1 MFKTI
6 SAKNK
11 LTTLCKA
18 VGLCLMS
25 ACLCLSAVFS
35 MPRKVA
41 YAAGSGVTKVTGE
54 ESLPKGSTVYFGEY
68 PQDTVI
74 KVTTWTTT
82 TKAWTESNGSQGSAT
97 ITVPTAVNSNSVNVH
112 TEIKNRI
119 ENLLKQYY
127 STSHTVDGEI
137 TPVKADYKWHDTTV
151 GYFAPKEDYA
161 NNQISYDKT
170 TGYYT
175 LLESVSIGDV
185 GYSAGSKF
193 YPYNRLVDNVN
204 KYYKVDVSP
213 SAPKDSYWNM
223 AGKTVY
229 LDSWRLNEAQIP
241 HAGLH
246 PNEASIKYSSINDW
260 SNVYMLSRNESRYNG
275 EICDVNEVVSLH
287 GYDKFQTTNTDSSAN
302 ESYAE
307 TGTGPDGI
315 FLYEVKPIEWTVVDA
330 ENLTVQNAGTGK
342 NYKMLVSSQVIDS
355 NAFNYRSRNLTNQ
368 PDNSYNYGKNFDNSV
383 IKAWLNGYATVDVTC
398 TNGSTTY
405 TDKFYQSNRTFVNLA
420 FSNNKNDLQTFTHT
434 SSSSAVQVGL
444 LTFGEAT
451 SNNIQAG
458 SKTQFALASGDQN
471 NNGKY
476 RWLVDGGDHV
486 ISRIDD
492 NGNVTWKVAEVS
504 FSEFAI
510 FGVRPVICLDVSSFA
525 NSDKV
530 GDIDAGDTLNIA
542 EPLGLNEELNLS
554 TASYTTPNLLHIQ
567 NDGVVD
573 GSIVVTQKG
582 SDGITYTVTT
592 SNMTIDGKSA
602 VSGFIVAGIRTYEIS
617 YGSGAGATFVD
628 GNILLTPNN
637 YKKAFI
643 PVSSYIGGKDSVSTN
658 TITNLGGQFAMTFY
672 LVFEGNVYLIP
683 AEKITN
689 PIIYATPLRNN
700 DTLAASG
707 RSPSAAVNIEVAK
720 ILAGNV
726 AEGTSENDKI
736 NYGHM
741 STLHFKEKLTTN
753 SINNYDFVF
762 KYPTIIQSSK
772 TSGDFSFEVSSNYTT
787 TFENVI
793 FDGQDDERTNSL
805 VNVAGTATFNNCVIK
820 NVNVT
825 GNGGAL
831 NIYETGTVKGSKLE
845 ISNCRAANGGGIYCT
860 GDFSVDELILTSN
873 FANGAASIYASTLSA
888 KEFRI
893 SKSLVVANNV
903 EQKREDR
910 TYYANYAVYISGYKV
925 GINNP
930 VFKENKSFVAAL
942 YLENCTTLDNKTPT
956 LGKSG
961 TDENLGIFEGNIAY
975 GESSCAGAM
984 IVQANG
990 VYEYKFSGIKFS
1002 NNSASG
1008 GGHGAVL
1015 VQGKYQNENGVSFD
1029 NCVFSGNE
1037 GPISGALAFCPSGS
1051 LGGNFKVLNT
1061 NFFSNKATSI
1071 ISTDIAGALLIMK
1084 DNNKAESTFSL
1095 SNLTFM
1101 GNMSNN
1107 YGVANINLNAQSSVN
1122 LQAITLGGDLLDGN
1136 KLEEI
1141 RNVSA
1146 VSGALFAIKGEKT
1159 STISIK
1165 NFIAQNNKISEN
1177 STENSFNNSSVLY
1190 LENLTGAEGI
1200 LLTNSKF
1207 EYNDSLSNGGALNI
1221 QNCSGIIQNCLFN
1234 GNTATVTV
1242 LASDT
1247 NAVGGGAVYLSKTEG
1262 EHEIEVK
1269 NSTFTNNSVKVT
1281 SGSTLFVGGGA
1292 ILAKQITLKL
1302 TNIYAQNNSVS
1313 GGNMIAKGGAICSY
1327 GNTPSSIQYLTKC
1340 QHSSPKLVISGG
1352 KFEGNS
1358 ASSSEESQGGAIWG
1372 DCVQIILG
1380 GTKAGYETTADT
1392 ASGIAI
1398 FDGNKTKNG
1407 EQIKGKGG
1415 AIYSSSCFEILNEN
1429 NAPTVAQ
1436 FTENKASS
1444 GGALYACGVAN
1455 IDGGDFAS
1463 NIASTN
1469 LAGIIGKGG
1478 AIYFAN
1484 SELTKIF
1491 SNYIKGGE
1499 STQGNSYRLPMFAKI
1514 VRANFSENS
1523 ANYGGAIFS
1532 DSAISGVGFAKF
1544 SMLSVVGIVQDN
1556 ENLVKFE
1563 SNQALSNGQ
1572 LAVGTGGAI
1581 YAMSPVTLNN
1591 ITFSENKAELVSA
1604 IYFDNS
1610 ASTYTQANSDYV
1622 SSDKLTIENA
1632 NFIGNISGGSGVV
1645 SASNYVDVT
1654 IKNSTFT
1661 ANKNAGAI
1669 LIFSSTGGYLG
1680 DGTLD
1685 NCTFSGNCDTSEN
1698 YSSDVIMVSKREV
1711 AINNCTFGQNGN
1723 TEKTHYGTA
1732 VLVEDGGLVY
1742 VNNITANG
1750 TESGKISHTNGFI
1763 LVQNGGNLKVN
1774 GGTISYLEN
1783 KNTDKN
1789 FGGGAV
1795 VVHGK
1800 ASFDGIAISYCK
1812 AENGGAIY
1820 VAEGGDVS
1828 FAGTI
1833 SNCSA
1838 TSNGGGIY
1846 VGSGATLLVSG
1857 KLKLDLTYSESLIK
1871 GNTAKNGGGV
1881 FSLGNTTVTHANIK
1895 ENSAENGGG
1904 IFANVNSS
1912 LTIAKDA
1919 VIKGNKITKTD
1930 GFGAGIYVVGYLYMS
1945 EAEISDNKSAEN
1957 ITKVVGGGVY
1967 ASGVSFEAKDMTFSG
1982 NSATQGGAMYV
1993 DNGAVTL
2000 SHCTFSKN
2008 SAETGGAVYLEN
2020 CTSSLMSCN
2029 FLGNSATGSGRAVV
2043 FSNGSAV
2050 VQDNLFKDSS
2060 QSSGGSQS
2068 NGTAKLYATCESLIL
2083 ANCNFEENAD
2093 LTNGGKISHLYATA
2107 NSVEILDSN
2116 FTRGACGGVE
2126 SGVTI
2131 FAPYVW
2137 IERCAFNL
2145 NKDGGLSLA
2154 TNYGVIANSRFLSN
2168 EKNGG
2173 LKLNK
2178 LGDNSSVEIIDT
2190 DFTNYDINGSTN
2202 QNGNISTSNGGAIYV
2217 AAGVSLRLSGEINVS
2232 KNTSTGGAIYVAS
2245 GGKFVITR
2253 GSKVVISD
2261 NIIHTTTSDSAGNL
2275 MFADENDTAFLEGG
2289 LLEGSSIGITL
2300 ASGAGGVAAQSPIK
2314 QSPNKNV
2321 PLENDDIKKLFSDKA
2336 DCYFSYSSDENK
2348 LFVYSKSSET
2358 GTGKTISATVGET
2371 TYSMI
2376 LSDITLLNS
2385 KMPKDGYIIDKS
2397 YFEVTTG
2404 GNPVEILSMTFSLK
2418 VGDTFQGEQSDSIT
2432 LTSKGDYTIGFA
2444 VNSVKVG
2451 DRTVDLNSAIGGT
2464 VGLAGEIA
2472 VNIVGEYLYIISTP
2486 QGTMTAQNASSF
2498 KITQAGLVQRSNGQE
2513 VAGTWGLT
2521 SPENITKSGYYP
2533 CKFTPK
2539 QSELYENKDGITGT
2553 MYVEVMYDKMYYMT
2567 VGEKT
2572 AIYADSEGTT
2582 EIDVNS
2588 FTKAMELLND
2598 NGTFV
2603 FMTPYVVN
2611 GNETIAI
2618 SKRIN
2623 FVRGSSNTN
2632 YAMIEVPM
2640 GRNLAITC
2648 TSGEALFEGQ
2658 NDTTQ
2663 YPVFVVDGTLTLGAN
2678 VIIRNFKYKSYAS
2691 SALHGII
2698 CNKGTLVL
2706 QGCKTYNNE
2715 LSFEENEDYKIGGV
2729 VYNEGTMNILGGEF
2743 YGNIAAN
2750 GNGGF
2755 VYTAGKLTVSGG
2767 TIKGNK
2773 SGSGAGVYV
2782 ANGGSA
2788 VLSGGEI
2795 THNNAQN
2802 FGGGIYVAEGGSLDL
2817 GGTQILSNIAGT
2829 SGAGLYKAEG
2839 GTVMLASGEELLT
2852 STIESVEAMN
2862 TISSGKTTPQNN
2874 NWFVIL
2880 CVILMVISTVIF
2892 IFLIAKPQKPQNFD
2906 KK

>member
-35 MPRKVA
+35 MPRTVT
-41 YAAGSGVTKVTGE
+41 YAAGSGVTQAKNITSDE
-54 ESLPKGSTVYFGEY
+54 GSNKVYFGEY

-82 TKAWTESNGSQGSAT
+82 TKTWTESNGSQGSAT

-119 ENLLKQYY
+119 ENLLKKYY
-127 STSHTVDGEI
+127 STSHTVNGET
-137 TPVKADYKWHDTTV
+137 TPVMADYRWHDTTV

-161 NNQISYDKT
+161 NDKISYDNS

-185 GYSAGSKF
+185 SYSAGSKF

-260 SNVYMLSRNESRYNG
+260 SNVYMLSRNESVHDD
-275 EICDVNEVVSLH
+275 EVCDVNQVVALH
-287 GYDKFQTTNTDSSAN
+287 GYDKFQTTNTDSSAD

-315 FLYEVKPIEWTVVDA
+315 FLYEVKPIEWTVVNA
-330 ENLTVQNAGTGK
+330 ENLTVQNAGSGK

-420 FSNNKNDLQTFTHT
+420 FSKNMNDLQTFTHT
-434 SSSSAVQVGL
+434 SASSAIQVGL

-451 SNNIQAG
+451 SNNIQEG

-486 ISRIDD
+486 ISRIED
-492 NGNVTWKVAEVS
+492 NGNVTWKVADVS

-525 NSDKV
+525 NLDKV

-542 EPLGLNEELNLS
+542 KPLGLNEELNLS

-567 NDGVVD
+567 KNGVVD
-573 GSIVVTQKG
+573 GSVVVTQKG
-582 SDGITYTVTT
+582 SDGTTYTVTT
-592 SNMTIDGKSA
+592 SNMAIDGKSA
-602 VSGFIVAGIRTYEIS
+602 VSGFVVAGIRTYEIS

-658 TITNLGGQFAMTFY
+658 TITNLGGQFVMTFY

-726 AEGTSENDKI
+726 VEGTSENDKI

-741 STLHFKEKLTTN
+741 STLHFEEKLTTN

-772 TSGDFSFEVSSNYTT
+772 TSGDFSFEVASNHET

-805 VNVAGTATFNNCVIK
+805 VNVAGTATFNNCVMK

-831 NIYETGTVKGSKLE
+831 NIYETGTVGGTKLE

-860 GDFSVDELILTSN
+860 GDFVVDELILTSN
-873 FANGAASIYASTLSA
+873 FANGAASIYASTLNA
-888 KEFRI
+888 KEFKI

-930 VFKENKSFVAAL
+930 VFKENKSFLAAL
-942 YLENCTTLDNKTPT
+942 YLENCTTLDADTPT

-961 TDENLGIFEGNIAY
+961 TDENVGIFEKNAAY
-975 GESSCAGAM
+975 GEGLCAGAM
-984 IVQANG
+984 IVRANG
-990 VYEYKFSGIKFS
+990 VYEYKFSGVKFS

-1015 VQGKYQNENGVSFD
+1015 VQGKYQNENGVSFE

-1061 NFFSNKATSI
+1061 AFYSNNATS
-1071 ISTDIAGALLIMK
+1071 TTVNDIAGALLIMK
-1084 DNNKAESTFSL
+1084 DNNKTKSTFSL

-1101 GNMSNN
+1101 GNMSNY
-1107 YGVANINLNAQSSVN
+1107 YGVANINLNAQSSVKFN
-1122 LQAITLGGDLLDGN
+1122 AQSSVNPQTITLGGDLLDGN
-1136 KLEEI
+1136 KLEDI
-1141 RNVSA
+1141 RNVST

-1165 NFIAQNNKISEN
+1165 NFIAQNNKKISEN

-1200 LLTNSKF
+1200 LLTDSKF

-1269 NSTFTNNSVKVT
+1269 NSTFTNNSVSVT
-1281 SGSTLFVGGGA
+1281 SGSTLFAGGGA
-1292 ILAKQITLKL
+1292 VLAKEITLKL
-1302 TNIYAQNNSVS
+1302 TNVYAQNNSVS
-1313 GGNMIAKGGAICSY
+1313 SGNMIAKGGAICSY
-1327 GNTPSSIQYLTKC
+1327 GNTPKTLNYITKC
-1340 QHSSPKLVISGG
+1340 QHSSPKIVISGG

-1380 GTKAGYETTADT
+1380 GTKAGYKTTADT

-1436 FTENKASS
+1436 FTGNSASS
-1444 GGALYACGVAN
+1444 GGAVYACGVAN
-1455 IDGGDFAS
+1455 IDGGEFSS
-1463 NIASTN
+1463 NIASTD
-1469 LAGIIGKGG
+1469 LSGTIGRGG
-1478 AIYFAN
+1478 AVYFDN
-1484 SELTKIF
+1484 SELT
-1491 SNYIKGGE
+1491 IKYSDYVGGAQ
-1499 STQGNSYRLPMFAKI
+1499 SSQGTLYRLPMFAKI
-1514 VRANFSENS
+1514 ARATFSGNT
-1523 ANYGGAIFS
+1523 ANYGGAIYS
-1532 DSAISGVGFAKF
+1532 NSTISNVGFAKF
-1544 SMLSVVGIVQDN
+1544 SMLSIVGIVQDN

-1563 SNQALSNGQ
+1563 SNKALSNGQ
-1572 LAVGTGGAI
+1572 LAIGTGGAI

-1591 ITFSENKAELVSA
+1591 ISFSENKAENVSA
-1604 IYFDNS
+1604 IYYDNS
-1610 ASTYTQANSDYV
+1610 SKTFSQAEGSYV
-1622 SSDKLTIENA
+1622 TSDKLTMENIVF
-1632 NFIGNISGGSGVV
+1632 NGNISSGSGVV
-1645 SASNYVDVT
+1645 AASNYVDVT

-1680 DGTLD
+1680 DGNLE
-1685 NCTFSGNCDTSEN
+1685 NCSFSGNCDTSEI

-1732 VLVEDGGLVY
+1732 ILVDKGGLVY
-1742 VNNITANG
+1742 VNNIAANG
-1750 TESGKISHTNGFI
+1750 AENGKISHTNGFI

-1871 GNTAKNGGGV
+1871 GNTATNGGGV
-1881 FSLGNTTVTHANIK
+1881 FSLGNTTVTHASIK

-1904 IFANVNSS
+1904 IFANINSS

-1919 VIKGNKITKTD
+1919 VINGNKITKTD

-1957 ITKVVGGGVY
+1957 ITGVVGGGVY

-1993 DNGAVTL
+1993 HNSAVTL
-2000 SHCTFSKN
+2000 SYCTFSKN

-2029 FLGNSATGSGRAVV
+2029 FSENSATGNGRAVV
-2043 FSNGSAV
+2043 IDGGNAV
-2050 VQDNLFKDSS
+2050 VQDSIFKD
-2060 QSSGGSQS
+2060 GSQS

-2093 LTNGGKISHLYATA
+2093 LTNGGNISHLYATA

-2116 FTRGACGGVE
+2116 FTRGACVGDD

-2131 FAPYVW
+2131 SAPYVW

-2154 TNYGVIANSRFLSN
+2154 TNYGVIANSQFLSN

-2178 LGDNSSVEIIDT
+2178 YGDNSSVEIIDT

-2217 AAGVSLRLSGEINVS
+2217 AENVSLRLSGEINVS

-2261 NIIHTTTSDSAGNL
+2261 NKTNAGYTSNL
-2275 MFADENDTAFLEGG
+2275 MFANENNTAFLEGG

-2300 ASGAGGVAAQSPIK
+2300 ASGAGGVAAQSPTNI
-2314 QSPNKNV
+2314 
-2321 PLENDDIKKLFSDKA
+2321 PLETSDINKLFSDNV
-2336 DCYFSYSSDENK
+2336 DYYFSYSSNK
-2348 LFVYSKSSET
+2348 KQLLIYSKSSET
-2358 GTGKTISATVGET
+2358 ANSKTISATVGET
-2371 TYSMI
+2371 IYSMI
-2376 LSDITLLNS
+2376 LSDITFLNS
-2385 KMPKDGYIIDKS
+2385 KMPKDGYTIDKS

-2404 GNPVEILSMTFSLK
+2404 GNPVEISSMTFSLK

-2432 LTSKGDYTIGFA
+2432 LISKGDYTIGFA

-2464 VGLAGEIA
+2464 TGLTGEIK

-2486 QGTMTAQNASSF
+2486 QGTMTAKNASSF

-2572 AIYADSEGTT
+2572 AIYADREATT
-2582 EIDVNS
+2582 DIDVNT
-2588 FTKAMELLND
+2588 FTAAMELLND

-2640 GRNLAITC
+2640 GRSLAITC

-2678 VIIRNFKYKSYAS
+2678 VIIRNFVYKSYSS

-2706 QGCKTYNNE
+2706 QGCKIYNNK
-2715 LSFEENEDYKIGGV
+2715 LSFEKSVDYEIGGV
-2729 VYNEGTMNILGGEF
+2729 VYNEGTMNILSGEF
-2743 YGNIAAN
+2743 YGNIAPN

-2767 TIKGNK
+2767 TIKGNR

-2802 FGGGIYVAEGGSLDL
+2802 FGGGIYVAEGGTLNL

-2852 STIESVEAMN
+2852 STIESVEALN

-2880 CVILMVISTVIF
+2880 CVILMVISTAIF
-2892 IFLIAKPQKPQNFD
+2892 IVLIAKPQKPQTFD

>member
-11 LTTLCKA
+11 LTTLCRA

-82 TKAWTESNGSQGSAT
+82 TKAWTESNGNQGSAT

-119 ENLLKQYY
+119 ENLLKKYY
-127 STSHTVDGEI
+127 STSHTVNGET
-137 TPVKADYKWHDTTV
+137 TPVMADYKWHDTTV

-161 NNQISYDKT
+161 NNQISYDNT

-175 LLESVSIGDV
+175 LLQPVSIGDV
-185 GYSAGSKF
+185 SYSAGSKF

-213 SAPKDSYWNM
+213 EAPKDNYLNN
-223 AGKTVY
+223 AGKTVN
-229 LDSWRLNEAQIP
+229 LTSSRIDLLTQLP
-241 HAGLH
+241 HQGLE
-246 PNEASIKYSSINDW
+246 PNEATIKFSAYKDL
-260 SNVYMLSRNESRYNG
+260 SNVYMLSRGESICDG
-275 EICDVNEVVSLH
+275 EVCDVNEVVALH
-287 GYDKFQTTNTDSSAN
+287 GYDKFQTTNTDSSAD

-330 ENLTVQNAGTGK
+330 NPTVQNAGSG
-342 NYKMLVSSQVIDS
+342 NYKMLASKQIIDS
-355 NAFNYRSRNLTNQ
+355 NAMNTYAYKILNDT
-368 PDNSYNYGKNFDNSV
+368 SYSYGKKFDNSV
-383 IKAWLNGYATVDVTC
+383 LKAWLNSYSSVQVTC
-398 TNGSTTY
+398 AKGSNSHIDT
-405 TDKFYQSNRTFVNLA
+405 FYQSNRTFINFA
-420 FSNNKNDLQTFTHT
+420 FSKNMNDLQTFSHT
-434 SSSSAVQVGL
+434 SSSASKVGL
-444 LTFGEAT
+444 LSYDEANN
-451 SNNIQAG
+451 NNIKEAY
-458 SKTQFALASGDQN
+458 KTQFALANGDQ
-471 NNGKY
+471 GETIEKY
-476 RWLVDGGDHV
+476 RWL
-486 ISRIDD
+486 IDD
-492 NGNVTWKVAEVS
+492 NKYTITRYDETTWDGYEGAVEYAL
-504 FSEFAI
+504 
-510 FGVRPVICLDVSSFA
+510 FGVRPVICVDVSSFA
-525 NSDKV
+525 NSNKV
-530 GDIDAGDTLNIA
+530 GDIDAGDTLNIG
-542 EPLGLNEELNLS
+542 EPLGLNMESNA
-554 TASYTTPNLLHIQ
+554 TADYTTANLLHIQ
-567 NDGVVD
+567 NGVGEGNKVD
-573 GSIVVTQKG
+573 GSIVVKQKG
-582 SDGITYTVTT
+582 NESDANYGTTFTVET
-592 SNMTIDGKSA
+592 SNITVGGKPA
-602 VSGFIVAGIRTYEIS
+602 LSGFIVAGIRIYNTS
-617 YGSGAGATFVD
+617 TTMDAGREVVSS
-628 GNILLTPNN
+628 NIEKTPSDYN
-637 YKKAFI
+637 KRFI
-643 PVSSYIGGKDSVSTN
+643 PVSTYLGGENSGVSTT
-658 TITNLGGQFAMTFY
+658 TITNLDGQFILTFY
-672 LVFEGNVYLIP
+672 LVFEGKVYPIS

-689 PIIYATPLRNN
+689 PTIYTIDSDKVDFLI
-700 DTLAASG
+700 TSG
-707 RSPSAAVNIEVAK
+707 RSARNPVSIKIAK
-720 ILAGNV
+720 LLAGNI
-726 AEGTSENDKI
+726 AEGTAESDKI
-736 NYGHM
+736 DYGYM
-741 STLHFKEKLTTN
+741 STLSFRNTTAINISSDKEL
-753 SINNYDFVF
+753 SF
-762 KYPTIIQSSK
+762 KYPTIIQSSN
-772 TSGDFSFEVSSNYTT
+772 TGGFSFEVSNTEA
-787 TFENVI
+787 TFENAI
-793 FDGQDDERTNSL
+793 FDGQNIERQNSL
-805 VNVAGTATFNNCVIK
+805 IHVVGIAIFNNCIIK
-820 NVNVT
+820 NANNANVNGT
-825 GNGGAL
+825 GGAL
-831 NIYETGTVKGSKLE
+831 NVHPNGTVGGTKLE

-860 GDFSVDELILTSN
+860 GDFGVDELILTSN

-888 KEFRI
+888 KEFKI

-961 TDENLGIFEGNIAY
+961 TDENVGIFEGNIAY

-1015 VQGKYQNENGVSFD
+1015 VQGKYQNENGVSFE
-1029 NCVFSGNE
+1029 NCVFSGNN

-1051 LGGNFKVLNT
+1051 LDGNFKVLNT
-1061 NFFSNKATSI
+1061 NFFSNKATSTTI
-1071 ISTDIAGALLIMK
+1071 NDIAGALLIMK
-1084 DNNKAESTFSL
+1084 DNNKTKSTFSL

-1122 LQAITLGGDLLDGN
+1122 LQAITLGTDLLDGN
-1136 KLEEI
+1136 KLEDI

-1146 VSGALFAIKGEKT
+1146 VSGALFAIKGEKK

-1165 NFIAQNNKISEN
+1165 NFIAQNNKKISEN

-1200 LLTNSKF
+1200 LLTDSKF

-1242 LASDT
+1242 LASDI

-1269 NSTFTNNSVKVT
+1269 NSTFTNNSVLVT

-1302 TNIYAQNNSVS
+1302 TNVYAQNNSVS

-1327 GNTPSSIQYLTKC
+1327 GNGPSSTQYLTKC

-1429 NAPTVAQ
+1429 NASTIAQ
-1436 FTENKASS
+1436 FTGNSASS
-1444 GGALYACGVAN
+1444 GGAIYACGVAN

-1469 LAGIIGKGG
+1469 LSGIIGKGG

-1514 VRANFSENS
+1514 VRANFSRNS

-1532 DSAISGVGFAKF
+1532 DSAISGVGFSKY
-1544 SMLSVVGIVQDN
+1544 SMLSIVGASKELI
-1556 ENLVKFE
+1556 KFE
-1563 SNQALSNGQ
+1563 SNTALSNEAELQ
-1572 LAVGTGGAI
+1572 VTNGTGGAI

-1591 ITFSENKAELVSA
+1591 ISFSGNMAEIVSA
-1604 IYFDNS
+1604 IYYDNS
-1610 ASTYTQANSDYV
+1610 AKTFSQAAVGYV
-1622 SSDKLTIENA
+1622 TSDKLTMENIL
-1632 NFIGNISGGSGVV
+1632 FDGNISSGSGVV
-1645 SASNYVDVT
+1645 AASNYVDIT

-1669 LIFSSTGGYLG
+1669 LIFSSTVGYLG
-1680 DGTLD
+1680 DGTLE
-1685 NCTFSGNCDTSEN
+1685 NCSFSGNCDTSEI

-1711 AINNCTFGQNGN
+1711 AINNCTFGQNGDKS
-1723 TEKTHYGTA
+1723 KTDYGTA

-1750 TESGKISHTNGFI
+1750 TESSKISHTNGFI
-1763 LVQNGGNLKVN
+1763 LVQKGGNLKVN

-1783 KNTDKN
+1783 RNSEL
-1789 FGGGAV
+1789 GGGAV
-1795 VVHGK
+1795 VVYGK
-1800 ASFDGIAISYCK
+1800 ASFDNITMSNCTAK
-1812 AENGGAIY
+1812 NGGAIY
-1820 VAEGGDVS
+1820 VVSGGDVS
-1828 FAGTI
+1828 FAGKI
-1833 SNCSA
+1833 VDCSA
-1838 TSNGGGIY
+1838 QNGGGIY
-1846 VGSGATLLVSG
+1846 VESGATLLVSG

-1871 GNTAKNGGGV
+1871 GNTAQNGGGV
-1881 FSLGNTTVTHANIK
+1881 FSLGNTTVTHASIK

-1919 VIKGNKITKTD
+1919 VIKGNKITKEN
-1930 GFGAGIYVVGYLYMS
+1930 GLGAGIYAVGYLYMS

-1957 ITKVVGGGVY
+1957 ITGVVGGGVY

-1982 NSATQGGAMYV
+1982 NSASQGGAMYV
-1993 DNGAVTL
+1993 HNGAVTL
-2000 SHCTFSKN
+2000 SYCTFSKN

-2043 FSNGSAV
+2043 ISNGSAV
-2050 VQDNLFKDSS
+2050 VQDSLFKD
-2060 QSSGGSQS
+2060 GSQS
-2068 NGTAKLYATCESLIL
+2068 NGTAKLYAINCDSLIL

-2093 LTNGGKISHLYATA
+2093 LTSTNGGNISHLYATA

-2116 FTRGACGGVE
+2116 FTRGACAGDD

-2131 FAPYVW
+2131 SAQYVW
-2137 IERCAFNL
+2137 IERCSFNL

-2154 TNYGVIANSRFLSN
+2154 TNYGVIANSQFLSN

-2190 DFTNYDINGSTN
+2190 VFTNYDINGSTN

-2217 AAGVSLRLSGEINVS
+2217 AAGVNLRLSGEINVS
-2232 KNTSTGGAIYVAS
+2232 KNISTGGAIYVAS

-2261 NIIHTTTSDSAGNL
+2261 NKTNAGHTSNL
-2275 MFADENDTAFLEGG
+2275 MFANENNTAFLEGG

-2385 KMPKDGYIIDKS
+2385 KMPKDGYTIDKS

-2418 VGDTFQGEQSDSIT
+2418 VGDTFQGEQSDSIK
-2432 LTSKGDYTIGFA
+2432 LTSKGNYTIGFA

-2498 KITQAGLVQRSNGQE
+2498 KITQAGLVQRSNRQE
-2513 VAGTWGLT
+2513 VAGAWGLT

-2663 YPVFVVDGTLTLGAN
+2663 YPVFVVDGTLTLGTN

-2706 QGCKTYNNE
+2706 QGCKIYNNE

-2802 FGGGIYVAEGGSLDL
+2802 NGGGVYVAEGGSLNL

-2852 STIESVEAMN
+2852 STIESVEALN
-2862 TISSGKTTPQNN
+2862 TISSGKTAPQNN

-2880 CVILMVISTVIF
+2880 CVILMVISTAIF
-2892 IFLIAKPQKPQNFD
+2892 IFLIAKPQKPQTFD